1 MTEISK
7 KKRLIALLIF
17 FFLVGLGGYLFQS
30 YRKSYRKSKA
40 NEQYIRNIRQ
50 RAVETTIPAYRPS
63 NYLQNVRG
71 RVNHTAIRRRL
82 RPGQPR
88 PYVPVPG
95 KEGTISRGSPDYVP
109 EWTVP
114 VPGKDRVQSVEAVQ
128 PASQVS
134 R

>member
-1 MTEISK
+1 MSRGR
-7 KKRLIALLIF
+7 RLAYWAIFIMGVIVLGRIALK
-17 FFLVGLGGYLFQS
+17 GL
-30 YRKSYRKSKA
+30 YRKSKA
-40 NEQYIRNIRQ
+40 NEQYIRNTRQ
-50 RAVETTIPAYRPS
+50 RAAETMIPAYRPS

-71 RVNHTAIRRRL
+71 RVNHTAIRRRQST
-82 RPGQPR
+82 PGQPR

-109 EWTVP
+109 